1 MNCNIYYLLPCYNEE
16 LNLSKIIK
24 KIYNFYKTKH
34 YKVTVVFVDDGSND
48 KSYEIIK
55 NLKKKDSKKIKINIL
70 KHKKN
75 RGLGAA
81 LKTGFMHIFQ
91 SANFN
96 DAIISMDTDNS
107 HTIDLSFTMI
117 KKIFYHKIDVVI
129 ASRYQKN
136 SKIKGLNIYR
146 KTLSYLAAFLFKIFY
161 PIKNVKDYTSGFRA
175 YKVGS
180 LRSIVK
186 KNKEFFSEIG
196 FSVTAD
202 ILLKLYKFRKKIKFY
217 EVPIDLRYDL
227 KQGSSKM
234 KVARTIYLN
243 LKILFIRKFFN

>member
-16 LNLSKIIK
+16 LNISKIIK

-34 YKVTVVFVDDGSND
+34 YKVTIVFVDDGSND
-48 KSYEIIK
+48 RSYEIIK
-55 NLKKKDSKKIKINIL
+55 NLKKDTKKIKINIL

-75 RGLGAA
+75 RGLGVA

-91 SANFN
+91 YANFN

-117 KKIFYHKIDVVI
+117 KKVFYQKIDVVI
-129 ASRYQKN
+129 ASRYQKK
-136 SKIKGLNIYR
+136 SRVKGLNIFR

-161 PIKNVKDYTSGFRA
+161 PIENVKDYTSGFRA

-180 LRSIVK
+180 LRNIVK
-186 KNKEFFSEIG
+186 KNKKFFSEIG

-202 ILLKLYKFRKKIKFY
+202 ILLKLYKFKKKIKFY

-227 KQGSSKM
+227 KQGNSKM
-234 KVARTIYLN
+234 KVARTIYLS